1 MRPWGGL
8 QRGAGPGTAG
18 PRKDTRKGRD
28 HGLAWEGCPHF
39 VPGCGR
45 VLDGSGRARGH
56 CAGNKEPPGG
66 SLCREEEPRCRPG
79 SDPRGEAHVGLR
91 LGALSTVT
99 EQTVGAE
106 ETAASLLLQAR
117 TKLRAEDSGVQRVT
131 PLARGHW
138 LRKVPEIAAWP
149 DSLPPLLSR
158 TAPLCR
164 GLSHW
169 KTHRCQAEGPWG
181 GGSQRAGTG
190 RGVQP
195 APLRG

>member
-1 MRPWGGL
+1 M
-8 QRGAGPGTAG
+8 
-18 PRKDTRKGRD
+18 
-28 HGLAWEGCPHF
+28 
-39 VPGCGR
+39 
-45 VLDGSGRARGH
+45 
-56 CAGNKEPPGG
+56 
-66 SLCREEEPRCRPG
+66 
-79 SDPRGEAHVGLR
+79 GLR